1 MRTTIRTGVLATVAA
16 MAATALGAALAR
28 GAGVDFVISDAGD
41 SIPVS
46 GVAFVTG
53 VFSLVG
59 VAIAAALRRW
69 SARPATL
76 FVRVAASLTALSL
89 VPPVLAPADAG
100 TTGTLV
106 VLHLV
111 AAAVM
116 IPPLARS
123 LGQYPPSGGTISPRM
138 PSSRTGRSS
147 SSRS

>member
-1 MRTTIRTGVLATVAA
+1 MRATIRAGLLASVVA
-16 MAATALGAALAR
+16 MIGTALGAVVAR
-28 GAGVDFVISDAGD
+28 GAGTDFVISEAGE

-53 VFSLVG
+53 VLSAIG
-59 VAIAAALRRW
+59 VAIAVALQRW
-69 SARPATL
+69 SRRPAEH
-76 FVRVAASLTALSL
+76 FVRIACTLTLVSL
-89 VPPVLAPADAG
+89 VPPFLAPADAA

-106 VLHLV
+106 ALHLV

-116 IPPLARS
+116 IPTVARS
-123 LGQYPPSGGTISPRM
+123 LRQYPPSGGTISPRM